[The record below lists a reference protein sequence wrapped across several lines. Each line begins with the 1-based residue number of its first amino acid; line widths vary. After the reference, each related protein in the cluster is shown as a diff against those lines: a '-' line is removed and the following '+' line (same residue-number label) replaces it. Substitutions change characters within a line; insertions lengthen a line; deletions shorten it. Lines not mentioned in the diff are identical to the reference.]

1 MQTQPIPQQGGPVH
15 AARAAIWRLFEQGYV
30 DEDMATAG
38 LLAVD
43 LGTRREAER
52 QARSSR
58 REHELQAAHMLGRV
72 VVRGSRRA

>member
-1 MQTQPIPQQGGPVH
+1 
-15 AARAAIWRLFEQGYV
+15 
-30 DEDMATAG
+30 